1 MIELKSHIGQ
11 CALLILADKVRDLI
25 SYCSYEYEVLRNDEE
40 RRHVLYIRNVKRVAR
55 LLIQNIDYELTPHL
69 NDKTMEFFKENDDI
83 AESFVAEV
91 IPEYCGSF
99 DEQIAFSDLQFTIV
113 THQQVLYSQ
122 AIKKNLPKK
131 NGTTPNPI
139 IQLIQLFAH
148 DNFFIFCDIL
158 HHFLFAGYVFENNGF
173 FVGFKNGNLLF
184 LFFDTSVNLRTLF
197 IQIICN

>member
-99 DEQIAFSDLQFTIV
+99 DEQITFSDLQFSV
-113 THQQVLYSQ
+113 EHFVNDFVERLKGLSEY
-122 AIKKNLPKK
+122 LPEGKIHSSWELLIEK
-131 NGTTPNPI
+131 QILTDSEWADLMAALTAPKGVINADSGHARNNQDNRTP
-139 IQLIQLFAH
+139 
-148 DNFFIFCDIL
+148 
-158 HHFLFAGYVFENNGF
+158 
-173 FVGFKNGNLLF
+173 
-184 LFFDTSVNLRTLF
+184 
-197 IQIICN
+197 